1 MIRILITA
9 LVGVYIFVFRSIGF
23 STILSCTLSLKLSKY
38 RVPQSRIQKGASD
51 YEGFT

>member
-1 MIRILITA
+1 MIRLLITA
-9 LVGVYIFVFRSIGF
+9 LVDVDTFVFRSIGF

-38 RVPQSRIQKGASD
+38 RVPQYRIQKGASD

>member
-9 LVGVYIFVFRSIGF
+9 LVDVDTFVFRTIGF
-23 STILSCTLSLKLSKY
+23 STILSCTLSFKLSKY
-38 RVPQSRIQKGASD
+38 RVPQYRIQKGASD